1 MHGHG
6 LPTVVPDAAMAEH
19 LVVLGGLVRRDIG
32 VGERVSKT
40 DSLDRLL
47 GDTLVHVGC
56 FNSDTFENR
65 GQHVGD
71 MVVLVA
77 GGTGIADAVRPMHD
91 ERIPDTALIGVLL
104 IEPKWRVAD
113 LRPAGWVVV
122 VEVWPA
128 DFVDSIDHVFGT
140 ASDQVEEPKFV
151 ERAVFAAFLAGA
163 IVGDEHDDGVIE
175 HIDLF
180 KEVDEPTDLVVG
192 VIQESSEGFLHP
204 GVEPTVG
211 LR

>member
-1 MHGHG
+1 MDPGFR
-6 LPTVVPDAAMAEH
+6 P
-19 LVVLGGLVRRDIG
+19 RRCS
-32 VGERVSKT
+32 VCRTEVACCRLAPNRS
-40 DSLDRLL
+40 DS
-47 GDTLVHVGC
+47 C
-56 FNSDTFENR
+56 C
-65 GQHVGD
+65 
-71 MVVLVA
+71 
-77 GGTGIADAVRPMHD
+77 TGSA
-91 ERIPDTALIGVLL
+91 
-104 IEPKWRVAD
+104 
-113 LRPAGWVVV
+113 
-122 VEVWPA
+122 A
-128 DFVDSIDHVFGT
+128 DFVDAVDHVFGT
-140 ASDQVEEPKFV
+140 TPDQIEEPKFV